1 MRTAYILAFF
11 TIAFCQKIEAQ
22 TFTVKGLVLSSEDN
36 TPLIGATL
44 VEQGTS
50 NGTTTDLDGKFI
62 LQIASG
68 ASVLEISYVGFERL
82 VVPVQNRKEIEVRLA
97 PESNLIEEIIVTGY
111 RSEIRGDISSAIAT
125 VKGKDIGKLV
135 VSGIDQ
141 ALQGQ
146 APGVMVTQVTGSP
159 GDDIAVRIRG
169 VGTLGNN
176 NPLFVIDGVP
186 TTGGLN
192 MFSLSDIES
201 IEVLKDAAAAAVY
214 GARAAN
220 GVVLITT
227 KRGKSGVQTF
237 NFEAFS
243 GIQEPV
249 NLPELLNAEEYLLLR
264 NEGIANAN
272 VHRSPF
278 NQIPS
283 YNPSILDTLPDV
295 NWLDEVFSPAGI
307 QRYALSASG
316 GHDQGSFYVSGEY
329 FTQGGIFMG
338 QGFDRYQLR
347 MNGDI
352 GKSWFKTGVN
362 LSFAHTDRDVIN
374 GSGDGFGPGNE
385 LSGIRY
391 ALIAAPVFPVRHP
404 DGSFV
409 NVSAELGDPVL
420 FGDGNA
426 NPVVFVR
433 NTDWNQKRYRI
444 FGNAFAQISL
454 WQDKLK
460 LRTTLGGDFRFDLE
474 KRFKERLSV
483 AIYDPTSL
491 TEGRVFDQ
499 TLVWNNTLDFRHTFG
514 GHRISLLAGMEAID
528 NHTDYL
534 GAAVNNFR
542 RTDPLFRYIDGSIPQ
557 ELDNVSASGIA
568 TEWALL
574 SWFGQ
579 LGYSFK
585 NRYVLSAA
593 VRRDGSSRFGA
604 DNRWGTFPSVSVA
617 WNISNEGFFKR
628 IRAISSLKLRG
639 SWGQLGN
646 QEIGIYPYSSLVST
660 GDYVY
665 TFGGGIATGASL
677 IESGNENIKWETST
691 QANLGLDMS
700 LFQDRLSITADLF
713 RKRTDDILVRVPV
726 PQTVGG
732 TRPPFVNAASVENKG
747 LELGLNHRNKLGKFS
762 YNIGGNLAIIRN
774 KVLSISSS
782 EPILGGFGL
791 SDGAITK
798 TEPGYPIGS
807 FFLWEMAGIFQSRQE
822 TEASPFQSRFTSP
835 GDVKFADLNGDKII
849 DDKDRRHVG
858 NPFPDFTYGISAGFS
873 WGNLDFSTLIQGVQG
888 NDVYFLYGNFAY
900 ETQLRGFNSY
910 RDLLG
915 RWTPENTDTNI
926 PKVSV
931 DDRNGNRR
939 ISTRFLED
947 GSYLRVRN
955 ITLGYNF
962 KDLVGWK
969 GVSSLRLFGTVQN
982 AITLTKYPGMDPEIQ
997 ANANDTR
1004 GLGLSSDLAVG
1015 IDWGTVP
1022 APRIWTIGVQMQF

>member
-1 MRTAYILAFF
+1 M
-11 TIAFCQKIEAQ
+11 
-22 TFTVKGLVLSSEDN
+22 SSEDKV
-36 TPLIGATL
+36 PLIGATV

-50 NGTTTDLDGKFI
+50 NGTTTDLDGKFS
-62 LQIASG
+62 LQVASG
-68 ASVLEISYVGFERL
+68 AAILEISYVGFERL
-82 VVPVQNRKEIEVRLA
+82 AVPVQGRREIEILLA

-111 RSEIRGDISSAIAT
+111 RSEIRSDISSAIAT
-125 VKGKDIGKLV
+125 VKGRDIGKLV

-227 KRGKSGVQTF
+227 KRGKSGAQIF

-278 NQIPS
+278 NQIPA

-316 GHDQGSFYVSGEY
+316 GHEQGSFYVSGEY

-352 GKSWFKTGVN
+352 GKSWFKAGVN

-444 FGNAFAQISL
+444 FGNAFAQVAFL
-454 WQDKLK
+454 QDKLK

-514 GHRISLLAGMEAID
+514 GHRISVLAGMEAIN

-542 RTDPLFRYIDGSIPQ
+542 RTDPLFRYIDASIPL

-593 VRRDGSSRFGA
+593 VRRDGSSRFGTG
-604 DNRWGTFPSVSVA
+604 NRWGTFPSVSFA
-617 WNISNEGFFKR
+617 WNISNEPFFKN

-665 TFGGGIATGASL
+665 TFGGSIATGASL
-677 IESGNENIKWETST
+677 VESGNSNIKWETST

-700 LFQDRLSITADLF
+700 LFQDRLSVTADFF

-747 LELGLNHRNKLGKFS
+747 LEIGLNHRNKLGKFS

-774 KVLSISSS
+774 TVLSIASS

-822 TEASPFQSRFTSP
+822 IEASPFQSKFTSP

-858 NPFPDFTYGISAGFS
+858 NPFPDFTYGISAGFN

-910 RDLLG
+910 RELLG
-915 RWTPENTDTNI
+915 RWTPDNTDTGI

-947 GSYLRVRN
+947 GSYLRIRN

-1015 IDWGTVP
+1015 IDWGTIP
-1022 APRIWTIGVQMQF
+1022 APRIWTLGVQMQF